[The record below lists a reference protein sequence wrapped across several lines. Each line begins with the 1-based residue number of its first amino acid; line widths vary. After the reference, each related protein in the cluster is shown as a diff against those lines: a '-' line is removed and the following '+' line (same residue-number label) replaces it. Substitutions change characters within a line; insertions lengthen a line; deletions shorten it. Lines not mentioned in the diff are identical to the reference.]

1 MYLPGLPI
9 KPVQFLQPPSK
20 VSKTIPTNMFNQT
33 WKKYLPVLLILLKR
47 SSTGPQVLSMNHT
60 DFERAAGGRKIKYS
74 FASLQLNNGRIITT
88 PNMMALA
95 RELAV
100 QLQED
105 AQILALLKNQQFEFS
120 MTNDFKLTI
129 KNISAAEAIEA
140 DAADEPAL
148 NTDTAAVN

>member
-1 MYLPGLPI
+1 
-9 KPVQFLQPPSK
+9 
-20 VSKTIPTNMFNQT
+20 MFNQT

-47 SSTGPQVLSMNHT
+47 SVNGPQVLHMNHT

-74 FASLQLNNGRIITT
+74 FTSLQLNNGRIITT

-105 AQILALLKNQQFEFS
+105 VQIMALLKNQLFEFS
-120 MTNDFKLTI
+120 MSNDFKLTI
-129 KNISAAEAIEA
+129 KNNTVADDITTGIAET
-140 DAADEPAL
+140 AADSVVA
-148 NTDTAAVN
+148 N

>member
-1 MYLPGLPI
+1 
-9 KPVQFLQPPSK
+9 
-20 VSKTIPTNMFNQT
+20 MFNQT

-47 SSTGPQVLSMNHT
+47 TVNGPQVLNMNHT
-60 DFERAAGGRKIKYS
+60 DFERAAGGRKIKFS

-88 PNMMALA
+88 PNMTVLA

-105 AQILALLKNQQFEFS
+105 GQILKLLKDQLFEFT

-129 KNISAAEAIEA
+129 KNLTAVEETVVDDTTATEVESEVVAE
-140 DAADEPAL
+140 D
-148 NTDTAAVN
+148 

>member
-1 MYLPGLPI
+1 
-9 KPVQFLQPPSK
+9 
-20 VSKTIPTNMFNQT
+20 MFNQT

-47 SSTGPQVLSMNHT
+47 TVNGPQVLNMNHT
-60 DFERAAGGRKIKYS
+60 DFERAAGGRKIKFS

-88 PNMMALA
+88 PNMTVLA

-105 AQILALLKNQQFEFS
+105 AQILKLLKEQLFEFT

-129 KNISAAEAIEA
+129 KNLTAVEETVVDDTTATEVESEVVAE
-140 DAADEPAL
+140 D
-148 NTDTAAVN
+148 

>member
-1 MYLPGLPI
+1 
-9 KPVQFLQPPSK
+9 
-20 VSKTIPTNMFNQT
+20 MFNQT

-47 SSTGPQVLSMNHT
+47 SVTGAQVLNMNHT
-60 DFERAAGGRKIKYS
+60 DFERAAGGRKIKFS
-74 FASLQLNNGRIITT
+74 FTSLQLNNGRIITT

-120 MTNDFKLTI
+120 MTNDFKLSI
-129 KNISAAEAIEA
+129 KNITPVEEIIA
-140 DAADEPAL
+140 DNTVEVENAAD
-148 NTDTAAVN
+148 TAPVN